1 MLKWRLLTALC
12 LIPLVIWGI
21 LRLGT
26 IPFACLSGAILLIGA
41 HEWTALC
48 PFPKRWQ
55 QAAFMVLFALIGLG
69 LYLVQSAIVLW
80 LSLIFWLSAGVG
92 LYRYKGQVP
101 AWLMSSTV
109 RAVMGLFVLSSA
121 FYGLNAL
128 REQTNGPLWL
138 IVCLIL
144 IWSTDTFAYFT
155 GRLLGKRPLA
165 PLVSPKKT
173 LEGFWGGL
181 IGTILLATGS
191 YFAHFLP
198 SHSFGMGFWLVLTMG
213 TILLSVI
220 GDLFE
225 SLMKRLAGVKD
236 SGKLLPGHGGILD
249 RLDSLFAAVPF
260 FALMMTWLQRGL

>member
-26 IPFACLSGAILLIGA
+26 IPFALLSAAILMIGA

-48 PFPKRWQ
+48 PFPKRIHQ
-55 QAAFMVLFALIGLG
+55 GIFMALFGAIAFGLFLAQSTLILWISVIFWVLAGMGLIRFKGRPPAWLNRPLMKALIGL
-69 LYLVQSAIVLW
+69 L
-80 LSLIFWLSAGVG
+80 
-92 LYRYKGQVP
+92 
-101 AWLMSSTV
+101 
-109 RAVMGLFVLSSA
+109 VLSSA

-128 REQTNGPLWL
+128 REQHNGAKWL
-138 IVCLIL
+138 ILCLIL

-155 GRLLGKRPLA
+155 GRLIGKHPLA

-173 LEGFWGGL
+173 IEGFWGGFIGTL
-181 IGTILLATGS
+181 LLALGFYFTDMWPNGGLGIGSILILSIGTIVLA
-191 YFAHFLP
+191 
-198 SHSFGMGFWLVLTMG
+198 
-213 TILLSVI
+213 VI

-225 SLMKRLAGVKD
+225 SVMKRLAGVKD

-249 RLDSLFAAVPF
+249 RLDSLFAVVPF
-260 FALMMTWLQRGL
+260 FALMIIWLQRGL